1 MRVWIACF
9 FVLFALA
16 EFFDWIKEV
25 NLPLPIYILG
35 GAFLAVASNY
45 DKVVGAYFPEFSQTN
60 AQIITDK
67 IITDQIIT
75 DKIITDKNQLS
86 VLEVNSTPLSLDSSV
101 ESSTEIGKK
110 STTNREVRDDISGT
124 K

>member
-45 DKVVGAYFPEFSQTN
+45 DKLVGVYFPEFAQTT
-60 AQIITDK
+60 AE
-67 IITDQIIT
+67 IITDQNKVSI
-75 DKIITDKNQLS
+75 
-86 VLEVNSTPLSLDSSV
+86 LEANSTSLTL
-101 ESSTEIGKK
+101 ESSTEAGKQP
-110 STTNREVRDDISGT
+110 TTNPEVREDISQN
-124 K
+124 